1 MRSMIDSLLKSVN
14 KISEINKRIQTYS
27 YKTNAFK
34 ICESE
39 MLSKNK
45 LNRLDENKNTPKDK
59 TICIIN
65 IKDKNKTK
73 SECEDKNRLV
83 MVYSDEEMEVIKGDE
98 WIRRKILLVFWN
110 NNNNNYYYYYYYIS
124 KLCENWAF
132 FKDNYIYTRFEELC
146 TCSSEA
152 LYTREH
158 KATLSKK
165 KHMQVCRY

>member
-59 TICIIN
+59 YKDKTICIIN
-65 IKDKNKTK
+65 IKDKMKLRVNVK
-73 SECEDKNRLV
+73 
-83 MVYSDEEMEVIKGDE
+83 M
-98 WIRRKILLVFWN
+98 KISL
-110 NNNNNYYYYYYYIS
+110 
-124 KLCENWAF
+124 
-132 FKDNYIYTRFEELC
+132 
-146 TCSSEA
+146 
-152 LYTREH
+152 
-158 KATLSKK
+158 
-165 KHMQVCRY
+165 